1 MRSELLEAQ
10 RKVTDM
16 ENVVRKSERSLA
28 VSRQDQMEMS
38 ASLAGNVGKLDR
50 LLKQAKSM
58 RQERA
63 DQMVEINAGRRRQ
76 KTRLKVQPFHVALPA
91 PSYLIPTFLVCI
103 KALQDEALRY
113 NQEKQE
119 SNRTKRAAQRKAK
132 RFKQRLDALREED
145 VCVENEMGEN
155 VNNEDDVIKRKCEIR
170 FPQRNK
176 GIKADFE
183 QHVRCVLATGM
194 TARQAQDSLLLDANY
209 MLPMEDAATFTTSL
223 PLIRWFQDQR
233 EALGIES
240 YLYGFMKIAAASRV
254 VQVQ

>member
-1 MRSELLEAQ
+1 MA
-10 RKVTDM
+10 
-16 ENVVRKSERSLA
+16 
-28 VSRQDQMEMS
+28 
-38 ASLAGNVGKLDR
+38 
-50 LLKQAKSM
+50 
-58 RQERA
+58 
-63 DQMVEINAGRRRQ
+63 
-76 KTRLKVQPFHVALPA
+76 
-91 PSYLIPTFLVCI
+91 
-103 KALQDEALRY
+103 
-113 NQEKQE
+113 
-119 SNRTKRAAQRKAK
+119 
-132 RFKQRLDALREED
+132 
-145 VCVENEMGEN
+145 NEMGEDM
-155 VNNEDDVIKRKCEIR
+155 NNADDVIEPKWEIR

>member
-1 MRSELLEAQ
+1 M
-10 RKVTDM
+10 
-16 ENVVRKSERSLA
+16 
-28 VSRQDQMEMS
+28 
-38 ASLAGNVGKLDR
+38 
-50 LLKQAKSM
+50 
-58 RQERA
+58 QE
-63 DQMVEINAGRRRQ
+63 
-76 KTRLKVQPFHVALPA
+76 
-91 PSYLIPTFLVCI
+91 
-103 KALQDEALRY
+103 EALRY

-119 SNRTKRAAQRKAK
+119 SNRTKRAAQRKAQ
-132 RFKQRLDALREED
+132 RFKQRLDSLREQD
-145 VCVENEMGEN
+145 VSVENEMGEN
-155 VNNEDDVIKRKCEIR
+155 VNNADDGIKPKCEIR

>member
-1 MRSELLEAQ
+1 M
-10 RKVTDM
+10 
-16 ENVVRKSERSLA
+16 
-28 VSRQDQMEMS
+28 
-38 ASLAGNVGKLDR
+38 
-50 LLKQAKSM
+50 
-58 RQERA
+58 
-63 DQMVEINAGRRRQ
+63 
-76 KTRLKVQPFHVALPA
+76 
-91 PSYLIPTFLVCI
+91 
-103 KALQDEALRY
+103 QDEALRY

-254 VQVQ
+254 VQVNNPHQYPLLLPPTLTQTYFP

>member
-1 MRSELLEAQ
+1 M
-10 RKVTDM
+10 
-16 ENVVRKSERSLA
+16 
-28 VSRQDQMEMS
+28 
-38 ASLAGNVGKLDR
+38 
-50 LLKQAKSM
+50 
-58 RQERA
+58 QE
-63 DQMVEINAGRRRQ
+63 
-76 KTRLKVQPFHVALPA
+76 
-91 PSYLIPTFLVCI
+91 
-103 KALQDEALRY
+103 EALRY

-119 SNRTKRAAQRKAK
+119 SNRTKRAAQRKAQ
-132 RFKQRLDALREED
+132 RFKQRLDSLREQD
-145 VCVENEMGEN
+145 VSVENEMGEN
-155 VNNEDDVIKRKCEIR
+155 VNNADDVIKPKCEIR